1 MGRGIKLTPGAWDAL
16 DGLRF
21 TTSSADVFRN
31 CLIILMSDSASTIAS
46 IARTI
51 GCSPE
56 TVKRIRKLYRM
67 GGIDALHPIKPPGRK
82 TRATPRYLEAL
93 TKAVKTSP
101 LDLGYGFSVWSSIRL
116 AAYMAKTTGVPYGDD
131 QLRRILKQQGF
142 SFRRPQHTMKGKRDE
157 AAYDKARRQ
166 LARLKKTP

>member
-1 MGRGIKLTPGAWDAL
+1 MGRGIRLTAREWDAL

-21 TTSSADVFRN
+21 SASSADVFRN
-31 CLIILMSDSASTIAS
+31 CLIILMSDSVSTIAS
-46 IARTI
+46 IAGTI

-56 TVKRIRKLYRM
+56 TVKRIRKLYRL

-93 TKAVKTSP
+93 KKAVQTSP
-101 LDLGYGFSVWSSIRL
+101 LDLGYGFSVWSSGRL
-116 AAYMAKTTGVPYGDD
+116 AAHMTKATGVPYGDD

-142 SFRRPQHTMKGKRDE
+142 SFRRPKHTMKGKRDE
-157 AAYDKARRQ
+157 AAYDKAGRQ